1 MRGVLPGP
9 IGVSFDSRWMRAAQ
23 VRRGGAGWEVLAALR
38 LERRGEA
45 LGRALGPADG
55 EVLGGAL
62 RRQGFAGS
70 RVVLAGG
77 PLVVPL
83 MGLDLPPR
91 SSGAPLDQ
99 IAAMEVS
106 RAQRL
111 AEGSF
116 SLATWDIPESEGR
129 PGRDAQTRVMAAF
142 CPHGVGEELCAAL
155 DGEGLE
161 VVALESEAFAAARAM
176 APLMSSSGNVAI
188 VRCGWDEL
196 EVSLVAAGGVP
207 AFHRS
212 IPEQGLSV
220 LYRAIGQRTGFRRD
234 VVDAVLGALHEAKAQ
249 DRRQG
254 EISRQ
259 EVARCVQDHVQAVAG
274 EVQRSVS
281 YAAGR
286 LGLGE
291 VRGVLLEGEG
301 AELPGLGEAIG
312 GRLAAS
318 WRVGH
323 AGALVRFGPGLAR
336 LGSCPALA
344 GAIGAAMWSS
354 TRAREAA

>member
-1 MRGVLPGP
+1 MTSVLPGP

-23 VRRGGAGWEVLAALR
+23 VRRAGAGWEVLAALR
-38 LERRGEA
+38 LERRGEG
-45 LGRALGPADG
+45 LGRLLGPADG

-77 PLVVPL
+77 PHVVPL
-83 MGLDLPPR
+83 MALDLPPR

-99 IAAMEVS
+99 IAAMEIS

-116 SLATWDIPESEGR
+116 SLATWDIPEGEGR
-129 PGRDAQTRVMAAF
+129 PGRGELTRVMAAF
-142 CPHGVGEELCAAL
+142 CPHGAGEELCAAL
-155 DGEGLE
+155 DGQGLD
-161 VVALESEAFAAARAM
+161 VVALEPEAFVAARAM
-176 APLMSSSGNVAI
+176 APLMSGSGSVALA
-188 VRCGWDEL
+188 RCGWDEL
-196 EVSLVAAGGVP
+196 EVCLVGAGGAP

-220 LYRAIGQRTGFRRD
+220 LYRTIGQRTGFRRE
-234 VVDAVLGALHEAKAQ
+234 VVDAVLGGLGEARA
-249 DRRQG
+249 DERSPG
-254 EISRQ
+254 EISRH
-259 EVARCVQDHVQAVAG
+259 EVSRCVQDHVQAVAG

-323 AGALVRFGPGLAR
+323 AGALARFGPGLAR
-336 LGSCPALA
+336 LGACPALA
-344 GAIGAAMWSS
+344 GAIGAAMWSPKQ
-354 TRAREAA
+354 AREAA